1 MDTLRE
7 LFIHEL
13 QDLYSAEQQILKA
26 LPKMAAA
33 ANSPDL
39 RDAFQSHLAQTKD
52 QVKRLDSIFEELD
65 ESPKGK
71 TCKGMEGLVEE
82 GSEIVSENAES
93 AVKDA
98 GLIVAAQK
106 VEHYEIA
113 GYGSV
118 CVFAGLLGLPN
129 IKQLLKQTMAEE
141 EEADKK
147 LTRIAEGIV
156 NVEALTDR

>member
-1 MDTLRE
+1 MDSLQD

-13 QDLYSAEQQILKA
+13 RDLYSAEQQILKA
-26 LPKMAAA
+26 LPRMAAA

-39 RDAFQSHLAQTKD
+39 REAFEMHLAQTKN
-52 QVKRLDSIFEELD
+52 QVKRLDQIFEELD
-65 ESPKGK
+65 ESPQGK

-82 GSEIVSENAES
+82 GSEMVSEDAES

-141 EEADKK
+141 EEADRK
-147 LTRIAEGIV
+147 LTLIAERIV
-156 NVEALTDR
+156 NVEALTE

>member
-52 QVKRLDSIFEELD
+52 QIKRLDSIFEELD

>member
-1 MDTLRE
+1 
-7 LFIHEL
+7 
-13 QDLYSAEQQILKA
+13 
-26 LPKMAAA
+26 
-33 ANSPDL
+33 
-39 RDAFQSHLAQTKD
+39 
-52 QVKRLDSIFEELD
+52 VKRLDRIFEELD
-65 ESPKGK
+65 ESPQGK
-71 TCKGMEGLVEE
+71 TCKGMAGLIEE
-82 GSEIVSENAES
+82 GSEIISQRGEP

-118 CVFAGLLGLPN
+118 CVFAGLLGLPS

-147 LTRIAEGIV
+147 LTRIAESIV
-156 NVEALTDR
+156 NVEALTE